1 MRHRHFFIA
10 GAQRCATT
18 YFYGLLDQHPQ
29 IMMARPLRP
38 EPKYFIRPEISHE
51 IERYRKEFFPADAP
65 EWLGEKST
73 SYIEHPQAAQRIAKL
88 LPEARIFF
96 LLRDPVE
103 RAISNYNFSVMNGL
117 EPLSLQDA
125 LDAEPSRLASQ
136 AAVSGTSVS
145 PFAYATRGFY
155 ARYLEP
161 WFAAFPSAQIRLL
174 TTEALVAD
182 PLEITAQAVQFL
194 GLPPAMALRGT
205 DRAINQADPAGD
217 APEAIRR
224 RLRAV
229 YAGSNQELADRYGV
243 DIGGWR

>member
-1 MRHRHFFIA
+1 MTHRHFFIA

-18 YFYGLLDQHPQ
+18 FFYGLLDQHPE
-29 IMMARPLRP
+29 IAMARPLRP
-38 EPKYFIRPEISHE
+38 EPKYFIRPQASNEIAD
-51 IERYRKEFFPADAP
+51 YRSEFFPEDSP

-73 SYIEHPQAAQRIAKL
+73 SYIEHPLAAQRIAGL
-88 LPEARIFF
+88 LPDAEVFF

-125 LDAEPSRLASQ
+125 LDAEPARLASQ

-161 WFAAFPSAQIRLL
+161 WFAAFPARQIHLL
-174 TTEALVAD
+174 TTEELIAD
-182 PLEITAQAVQFL
+182 PHATTARAVGSL
-194 GLPPAMALRGT
+194 GLQPPPALHGT

-224 RLRAV
+224 RLRSSFVEA
-229 YAGSNQELADRYGV
+229 NRELAARYGV
-243 DIGGWR
+243 DIRSWQ